1 MIYLTNSII
10 VLMVCVI
17 AFGILDQSIWILTTY
32 VISFLYPVKTNFLIS
47 ACFTG
52 ISFSIFIWANF
63 GTQYINKE
71 NNSLSFIFDP
81 NFDKFE
87 EADFICQRLKQFILY
102 QGLFFLL
109 TTIIV
114 IFMFNINEKS
124 KLNIPGY
131 FTKLLRGKCDNF
143 FKEESKDAKKFKM
156 FLSRSLKHK
165 YYVSRLLIREI
176 SDLSRATKR
185 PIYEPFV

>member
-1 MIYLTNSII
+1 
-10 VLMVCVI
+10 
-17 AFGILDQSIWILTTY
+17 
-32 VISFLYPVKTNFLIS
+32 
-47 ACFTG
+47 
-52 ISFSIFIWANF
+52 
-63 GTQYINKE
+63 
-71 NNSLSFIFDP
+71 
-81 NFDKFE
+81 
-87 EADFICQRLKQFILY
+87 
-102 QGLFFLL
+102 
-109 TTIIV
+109 
-114 IFMFNINEKS
+114 MFNINEKS